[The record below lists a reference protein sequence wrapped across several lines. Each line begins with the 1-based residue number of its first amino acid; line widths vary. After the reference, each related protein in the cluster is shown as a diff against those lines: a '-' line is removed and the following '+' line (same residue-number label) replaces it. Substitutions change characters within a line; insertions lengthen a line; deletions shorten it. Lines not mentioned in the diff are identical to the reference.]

1 MNKTKNLCF
10 DLDGCL
16 YLKGYE
22 TELQKKYEYPIL
34 SDFLENYGYEFSS
47 IEELKEW
54 IEVIEEKHNIYAHDI
69 AICKELGISF
79 DEILK
84 NVFYRIPIE
93 KVIPRDK
100 ELVELMKEL
109 KNKYKLAIFTE
120 RQDYSMTERVLK
132 AIGLKP
138 EYFEIISTRKDRLR
152 EGFED
157 PSKRNPEIYEYVFKS
172 VESEE
177 IHYFEDNAYYL
188 KLAETTSQNNGYKI
202 NPVLVRDNIKE
213 IIIKRYL

>member
-16 YLKGYE
+16 YPKNYE
-22 TELQKKYEYPIL
+22 KELQKKYEYPIL
-34 SDFLENYGYEFSS
+34 SDFLEKHGYEFSS

-54 IEVIEEKHNIYAHDI
+54 NELIKEKHNIYAHDI
-69 AICKELGISF
+69 AICKELGISL

-84 NVFYRIPIE
+84 NVFYQIPIE
-93 KVIPRDK
+93 KVIPKDK

-109 KNKYKLAIFTE
+109 KDKYKLAIFTE
-120 RQDYSMTERVLK
+120 RQDYSMAERVLK

-138 EYFEIISTRKDRLR
+138 KYFEIISTRKDRL
-152 EGFED
+152 EQGFKD
-157 PSKRNPEIYEYVFKS
+157 PSKRNPKIYEHVFKS
-172 VESEE
+172 IGSKE
-177 IHYFEDNAYYL
+177 IDYFEDNAYYL
-188 KLAETTSQNNGYKI
+188 DTAKATSKNNGYKI
-202 NPVLVRDNIKE
+202 NPVLVKDNIKE